1 MVDTFLQL
9 SCKALA
15 RFLPVDEEKLLK
27 ELNDN
32 FMVRREFGMFAG
44 GLCGMFAGGLCAK
57 YGRYMAIA
65 SVALLNAKNVEVPM
79 IGDKKKDSLCEETE

>member
-1 MVDTFLQL
+1 
-9 SCKALA
+9 
-15 RFLPVDEEKLLK
+15 
-27 ELNDN
+27 
-32 FMVRREFGMFAG
+32 MFAG